1 MPLDFL
7 MPHRS
12 RWPDSSHH
20 DAQSSPAVRARH
32 LLGLLIPLACAALFV
47 RLGLWQLDRHRER
60 ATFNAGLIARL
71 AEPAVPLDAVPL
83 DDSGAVRG
91 RRVTV
96 SGRFRYDLEQVAA
109 GRVSEGSPGVHL
121 LTPLEVPGRET
132 LLVVLR
138 GWVYSPD
145 ATTIETARW
154 RERDSVVVS
163 GYLIP
168 IPADSAGGLVAAN
181 AAGRPLRRVTS
192 SALRTRIGAPL
203 HAAQLVMTSDSLRR
217 ADSVPRR
224 LPPPTVDPG
233 PHWSYMWQWFAFAA
247 VAVIGGVA
255 LFRRGRAR
263 PRSGT
268 RPTA

>member
-1 MPLDFL
+1 MRCDA
-7 MPHRS
+7 
-12 RWPDSSHH
+12 HH
-20 DAQSSPAVRARH
+20 DPPSLSPVRPKL

-47 RLGLWQLDRHRER
+47 RLGLWQLGRHRER
-60 ATFNAGLIARL
+60 AAFNAGLVARL
-71 AEPAVPLDAVPL
+71 AEPAVPLDAVAL
-83 DDSGAVRG
+83 GDSGAVRG
-91 RRVTV
+91 RRVRVT
-96 SGRFRYDLEQVAA
+96 GRFRYDLEQVAA

-121 LTPLEVPGRET
+121 LTPLEIAGSDT
-132 LLVVLR
+132 LLVVVR

-145 ATTIETARW
+145 AASIEPRRW
-154 RERDSVVVS
+154 REKDTVTAA

-168 IPADSAGGLVAAN
+168 IPEETTGGPVAAD
-181 AAGRPLRRVTS
+181 AAGRPLRRVS
-192 SALRTRIGAPL
+192 LSALRARIAAPI

-224 LPPPTVDPG
+224 LPPPMVDPG

-263 PRSGT
+263 PRSGP

>member
-1 MPLDFL
+1 MVPVTTPVPL
-7 MPHRS
+7 P
-12 RWPDSSHH
+12 P
-20 DAQSSPAVRARH
+20 VRTRH

-47 RLGLWQLDRHRER
+47 RLGLWQLSRHRER
-60 ATFNAGLIARL
+60 ADFNAVLAARL
-71 AEPAVPLDAVPL
+71 AQPPAPLDTISLA
-83 DDSGAVRG
+83 DSAGVRG

-96 SGRFRYDLEQVAA
+96 SGVFRYDLEQVVA

-121 LTPLEVPGRET
+121 LTPLERPGADT

-145 ATTIETARW
+145 AKSVVTAAW
-154 RERDSVVVS
+154 RERDSVTVS

-168 IPADSAGGLVAAN
+168 IPDDGVASTGAERP
-181 AAGRPLRRVTS
+181 GDPLRRVS
-192 SALRTRIGAPL
+192 LRALRARIAAPI

-224 LPPPTVDPG
+224 LPPPTIDPG
-233 PHWSYMWQWFAFAA
+233 PHWSYMWQWFGFAA

-255 LFRRGRAR
+255 LFRRGRSR
-263 PRSGT
+263 PRSGP
-268 RPTA
+268 RSRG